1 MERENEPVKET
12 EGGENEKDTLESM
25 DSWYAAEKRIS
36 RKESA
41 RLRQAL
47 QSETRPDLTQ

>member
-12 EGGENEKDTLESM
+12 EGGEKEKDTLEST
-25 DSWYAAEKRIS
+25 DSWHAAEKRIS
-36 RKESA
+36 RKGSA

-47 QSETRPDLTQ
+47 QSETRPALNQ